1 MIKSFVTGKC
11 FMIID
16 GTRPGAIKVAPVLRH
31 LDKLGIDYIFVWSG
45 QHYDYEMSKI
55 FFDQLKLPEPDVF
68 LNIGTRAKDVSEQ
81 VILLIQGITLQ
92 IKRYKPSFTYALGD
106 TNTILA
112 AALASAYTGTPFIHD
127 EAGMRS
133 FDTTMLEE
141 INRKVADA
149 VASVRL
155 APTKF
160 ATVNLL
166 YEGFSESTIWL
177 VGSTA
182 VDTLMYVLNNGMLR
196 NGILDELNIEP
207 MRYILVTL
215 HRRENLEE
223 VKLRKAISIL
233 VGIAQRLHEFKF
245 VFPIHPHTKKRLQE
259 LGLFDSLKRLNNII
273 LSNPLGYLEFITL
286 LKNAHM
292 VITDSGGVQVEAFIL
307 GKRTV
312 TLRPTTEW
320 IETVLWGYNNL
331 VSLDKPEEAIEIVT
345 SLAHKP
351 ALSPP
356 DLTNCPVGDGN
367 TGMRVSKILQK
378 FIESDFKK
386 QEINNLKVPML
397 TEEKIFSYFSPPIR
411 LLLAKG
417 DISNNLGNISS
428 EILKEY
434 LKVEWRNIDKLI

>member
-1 MIKSFVTGKC
+1 MIVE
-11 FMIID
+11 
-16 GTRPGAIKVAPVLRH
+16 GTRPGAIKVAPVLWH

-45 QHYDYEMSKI
+45 QHYDYEMSKV
-55 FFDQLKLPEPDVF
+55 FFDQLNLPEPDIF
-68 LNIGTRAKDVSEQ
+68 LDIGMTAKDVSEQ
-81 VILLIQGITLQ
+81 VSLLIQGITLQ
-92 IKRYKPSFTYALGD
+92 IKRFKPRFVYALGD
-106 TNTILA
+106 TNTIFA

-141 INRKVADA
+141 INRKVADT
-149 VASVRL
+149 VADIRL
-155 APTKF
+155 TPTKF

-182 VDTLMYVLNNGMLR
+182 VDTLMYVLDNGMLQ
-196 NGILDELNIEP
+196 NKILDELEIEP
-207 MRYILVTL
+207 IRYILVTL

-223 VKLRKAISIL
+223 AKLRKVISIL
-233 VGIAQRLHEFKF
+233 IGIAKRLHEFKF

-259 LGLFDSLKRLNNII
+259 LGLLDTLKRLNNII

-307 GKRTV
+307 GKRIV

-320 IETVLWGYNNL
+320 IETVLWGYNNI
-331 VSLDKPEEAIEIVT
+331 VSLDKPEEAVEIVT
-345 SLAHKP
+345 SLTHMS
-351 ALSPP
+351 ALPPP

-367 TGMRVSKILQK
+367 AGMRVSKILQK
-378 FIESDFKK
+378 FVEFDFKN
-386 QEINNLKVPML
+386 QEINKLKVPAL
-397 TEEKIFSYFSPPIR
+397 TEEKMLSYFSLPVR

-417 DISNNLGNISS
+417 DISNNLVNNLSS
-428 EILKEY
+428 MLKEY
-434 LKVEWRNIDKLI
+434 LKIDWKSIDKLI